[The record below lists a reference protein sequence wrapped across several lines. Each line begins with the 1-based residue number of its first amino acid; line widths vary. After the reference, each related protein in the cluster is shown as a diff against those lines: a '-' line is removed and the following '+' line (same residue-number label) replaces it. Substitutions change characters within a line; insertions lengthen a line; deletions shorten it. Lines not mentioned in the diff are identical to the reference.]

1 MDRDGIWMIISSE
14 SSFTEIDGDDSEV
27 ENFPGTDN
35 NNGDSSVTS
44 SVGPHNG
51 DDDLGDSELIDK
63 ESDPLGE
70 FVLSGSGDGD
80 LEKLVHSSQF
90 RHR

>member
-1 MDRDGIWMIISSE
+1 MIISSSE

-44 SVGPHNG
+44 SVGPHIIRM
-51 DDDLGDSELIDK
+51 SEQAIIQVFNPNLLFIC
-63 ESDPLGE
+63 
-70 FVLSGSGDGD
+70 
-80 LEKLVHSSQF
+80 
-90 RHR
+90 